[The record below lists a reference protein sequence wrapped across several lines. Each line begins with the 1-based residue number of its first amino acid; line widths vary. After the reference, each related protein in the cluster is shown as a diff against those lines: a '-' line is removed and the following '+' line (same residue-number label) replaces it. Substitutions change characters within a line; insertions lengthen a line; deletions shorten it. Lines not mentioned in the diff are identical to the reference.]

1 LLLIIA
7 VFGRW
12 ASSIPM
18 AVLAAILVVVA
29 YHMSEWRSFVAEL
42 RSPRS
47 DIIVMLT
54 TFILTVIVD
63 ITVAIE
69 VGMVLAAFLF
79 IKRMSEVTNIS
90 AVTREFRDEDGED
103 EGDPNAVR
111 RRTVPKG
118 VEIYEINGPFFF
130 GAAETFK
137 ETLATVAG
145 NPRVLIIR
153 MRSVLALD
161 STGMHAL
168 KEVVHRSRREK
179 TLVLLSD
186 VHMQPLVALT
196 GSAVLDEI
204 GKENLFGNLDDALNR
219 ARRHLGTPEEAAP
232 DYATP
237 TVKREA
243 VER

>member
-1 LLLIIA
+1 
-7 VFGRW
+7 V
-12 ASSIPM
+12 
-18 AVLAAILVVVA
+18 
-29 YHMSEWRSFVAEL
+29 
-42 RSPRS
+42 
-47 DIIVMLT
+47 
-54 TFILTVIVD
+54 LTVLVD

-90 AVTREFRDEDGED
+90 AVTRELRDDAD
-103 EGDPNAVR
+103 AQADDDADPNAVR
-111 RRTVPKG
+111 RRSIPRG
-118 VEIYEINGPFFF
+118 VEVYEINGPFFF

-219 ARRHLGTPEEAAP
+219 ARRYLGAPEEAAP
-232 DYATP
+232 TDTHPAND
-237 TVKREA
+237 A
-243 VER
+243 LG